1 MSRAVGVFGSCLT
14 RSRKRAHCSGV
25 EGKWEASVECEFMGR
40 LDSPVHQKE
49 SSLGD
54 VESENGKDLRP
65 DLQDEG
71 RSQETWEIKI
81 WK

>member
-1 MSRAVGVFGSCLT
+1 MSRTVGVFGSCLT

-54 VESENGKDLRP
+54 VESERMGKTCARIYR
-65 DLQDEG
+65 EG